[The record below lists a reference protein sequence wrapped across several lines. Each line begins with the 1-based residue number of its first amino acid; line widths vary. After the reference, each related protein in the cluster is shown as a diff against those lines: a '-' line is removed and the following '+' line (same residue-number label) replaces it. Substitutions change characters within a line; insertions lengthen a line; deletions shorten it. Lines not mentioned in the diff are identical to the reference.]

1 MIYSCVC
8 VFVCVV
14 YLNRVCICVLYPLYG
29 ISTYKTYMGRATNRQ
44 KTTFDDVIYASF
56 VAHTQIPIALFDIGI
71 NCQAIDRCRSDSVL
85 LGRQIR
91 RNCFILYF
99 VFLYIYCD
107 LPRVAF
113 FGLFGMMVNFECY

>member
-71 NCQAIDRCRSDSVL
+71 NCQAIDRCRSDSVVGSANSTELFYIIFCFVVYL
-85 LGRQIR
+85 L
-91 RNCFILYF
+91 
-99 VFLYIYCD
+99 
-107 LPRVAF
+107 
-113 FGLFGMMVNFECY
+113 